1 MSASLLGK
9 RFVHREGKPGWH
21 RLAQKIWGAAE
32 KILPSEAMEVVA
44 GNIVIFAKKIHWIDD
59 QGVQR
64 EIKNRQAV
72 LRGPVPEDDKVVL
85 MGITAD
91 AWKFPGYHVLAKA
104 LDGLVDKTGLRVATA
119 GVLLDGRRA
128 FICFEGD
135 PYDIRGDEVKD
146 YTSALISAEPGR
158 SHEFINSPVRTEC
171 VNTEGRGR
179 DTASVMFRISHTYDA
194 PQRLA
199 LVGNLSVKARD
210 MREKAKA
217 TFEAFADFAITQS
230 EAVAI
235 FAAAFP
241 DPSMPAQVSLL
252 KERLNEAEA
261 ETFKANLTH
270 DLLQSL
276 LVSEERYQKSC
287 ENARKVR
294 DSYMECYEGFNPPK
308 LRGTAWAAY
317 NAVTESADWRDG
329 RNADE
334 SMMIGSRS
342 QEKAR
347 AFAESV
353 KIVSA

>member
-9 RFVHREGKPGWH
+9 RFAHREGKPGWH
-21 RLAQKIWGAAE
+21 RLANKVWAATQ
-32 KILPSEAMEVVA
+32 KILPSEAMEEVA
-44 GNIVIFAKKIHWIDD
+44 GGIVIFAKKIHWIDD
-59 QGVQR
+59 QGVQQP
-64 EIKNRQAV
+64 IPNRQAV
-72 LRGPVPEDDKVVL
+72 LRGPVPEDDKVAL

-104 LDGLVDKTGLRVATA
+104 VDGLVDGTGLRVATA

-135 PYDIRGDEVKD
+135 PYDVRGDEIKD
-146 YTSALISAEPGR
+146 YSSMLISAEPGR
-158 SHEFINSPVRTEC
+158 SHEWINSPVRTEC
-171 VNTEGRGR
+171 VNTETRGR
-179 DTASVMFRISHTYDA
+179 DTASVMFRIPHTYDA

-199 LVGNLSVKARD
+199 LVGNLSVKARE
-210 MREKAKA
+210 MRDKAKA
-217 TFEAFADFAITQS
+217 TFEAFADFAITGK
-230 EAVAI
+230 EAEAI
-235 FAAAFP
+235 FAAAYP

-276 LVSEERYQKSC
+276 LVAEERYQKAC
-287 ENARKVR
+287 EHAKKVR
-294 DSYMECYEGFNPPK
+294 DSYMECYEGFEPVK

-317 NAVTESADWRDG
+317 NGVTESADWRNG
-329 RNADE
+329 RNVDE
-334 SMMIGSRS
+334 SMMIGTRS

-347 AFAESV
+347 AFAECV
-353 KIVSA
+353 KVVAA